1 MFGGQ
6 TLAIKAFIV
15 ILFVSLVAWILYLF
29 NFSLPKLNI
38 NIAQDKAPTPSRAS
52 KPSHVSYS
60 SSTKTTSI
68 DSSPHEMGQP
78 LSSSIL
84 KKIIKQK
91 VEEKIYEKEPKIRP
105 TISFSKDK
113 PTFDTSIMHS
123 GVGESTT
130 IDEKFLMEK
139 AQALQAKLMEFNV
152 PIRIEGFDI

>member
-6 TLAIKAFIV
+6 TVAVKAFVV

-38 NIAQDKAPTPSRAS
+38 NISQEKAPTPSKS
-52 KPSHVSYS
+52 TKPTHVSYS
-60 SSTKTTSI
+60 SSTATATPKDTSA
-68 DSSPHEMGQP
+68 HEMGQP
-78 LSSSIL
+78 LSPAVL
-84 KKIIKQK
+84 KQIIKQR
-91 VEEKIYEKEPKIRP
+91 VEEKITEKEPKARP

-130 IDEKFLMEK
+130 IDERFLMEK

-152 PIRIEGFDI
+152 PIRIE